1 MLHTHMCIFVLRSH
15 ICRYSQ
21 VCTSTHIIL
30 LDLGK
35 VPKRQFYWIQCSQEK
50 DLWLQE
56 ANILDG
62 LAGKQEGGGR
72 ENCLKIMRIEPW
84 PRALG
89 TALQGRAP
97 RIICPWCFPRGAQT
111 LTWALPSGFTVDFK
125 LTEPNEKIIKI
136 VRLSL
141 TSRCCS
147 GE

>member
-35 VPKRQFYWIQCSQEK
+35 VPKRQFYWIQCSQERTFGFRK
-50 DLWLQE
+50 PTSWM
-56 ANILDG
+56 G

-72 ENCLKIMRIEPW
+72 ENCLKIMRIEPL
-84 PRALG
+84 ATCNSG
-89 TALQGRAP
+89 TASCRGGLPESSVLGS
-97 RIICPWCFPRGAQT
+97 FPRGAQT
-111 LTWALPSGFTVDFK
+111 LTWAFTSGFTVDFK

-136 VRLSL
+136 VRLY
-141 TSRCCS
+141 
-147 GE
+147 